1 LQEATV
7 LVLSLVLLVAWEEVA
22 GLQELET
29 DGAEDLAAARPFQ
42 ELVARGRQARV
53 LRVVAFL
60 HRPML
65 ALAVEGPEKLDKAG
79 QQGDKKAAMVY
90 RPTSAAHPVF
100 MLEVEALAISSV
112 GPEALAGQAEAV
124 QAREMRQV
132 VLVAPTQEEVVA
144 AEVPLIMMARTLAG
158 PAW

>member
-1 LQEATV
+1 
-7 LVLSLVLLVAWEEVA
+7 
-22 GLQELET
+22 
-29 DGAEDLAAARPFQ
+29 
-42 ELVARGRQARV
+42 
-53 LRVVAFL
+53 
-60 HRPML
+60 ML
-65 ALAVEGPEKLDKAG
+65 AVAVEGPEKLDKAG

-112 GPEALAGQAEAV
+112 GPEALAGQAEQAEAE

-144 AEVPLIMMARTLAG
+144 AEVPLMMMARTLAG